1 MAQLA
6 RRPLL
11 PLLLLAAFV
20 AGSIAP
26 LTAVPF
32 AAAQDAAAELDLDL
46 PPEMLP
52 PDRGQ
57 TDRQVYIRES
67 GHSIAGLMLDYWRAN
82 GGAEV
87 YGNPIS
93 EPYASPDGLYSQ
105 AFERGIF
112 QYRPDVAWTDDP
124 AVRLAPAGA
133 DTAKTANRRL
143 RADGRRAASDRQV
156 EAWRPVAES
165 EERSAEV
172 WNDGGIVDETS
183 GYSLSGDILDWYN
196 SHEGWFYLGDP
207 ISEPHRA
214 RGVTAQY
221 FEGGV
226 LLGHKGRV
234 WLAPL
239 PAEHPWRFGIDTTRA
254 RQGNIP
260 TYHERMFARVPNP
273 GGVDVTTLSGRRRI
287 EISLSQQTL
296 WAWQGDDLVLQSLVS
311 TGLDPNTTETGTFH
325 VRIKIEK
332 QDMQGFTDSSG
343 EVVTVGDDG
352 TTEDETISPG
362 QERYEVKDVPHV
374 MYINYDAEALHGAYW
389 HNNFGYQMS
398 HGCINLPLDV
408 AAFLY
413 SWAPLGTEVTVYE

>member
-1 MAQLA
+1 MA
-6 RRPLL
+6 RRILL
-11 PLLLLAAFV
+11 PLLLLAAFM
-20 AGSIAP
+20 AAP
-26 LTAVPF
+26 LTA
-32 AAAQDAAAELDLDL
+32 AQGDGEELNLDLA
-46 PPEMLP
+46 PEMIP
-52 PDRGQ
+52 PQQGQ
-57 TDRQVYIRES
+57 TTRQVYIRETGHTIS
-67 GHSIAGLMLDYWRAN
+67 GIMLDYWRAN
-82 GGAEV
+82 GGSEI

-93 EPYASPDGLYSQ
+93 EPYAAPNGYYSQ
-105 AFERGIF
+105 AFQRGIF
-112 QYRPDVAWTDDP
+112 QWRPDFAWTEDP

-143 RADGRRAASDRQV
+143 RADGRRAASDRR
-156 EAWRPVAES
+156 ADTWRPVAES

-172 WNDGGIVDETS
+172 WNDGGVVDESS
-183 GYSLSGDILDWYN
+183 GYAISGAFLDWYTT
-196 SHEGWFYLGDP
+196 HEGVFYLGDP
-207 ISEPHRA
+207 ISQPHRA

-226 LLGHKGRV
+226 LLEADGEV

-239 PAEHPWRFGIDTTRA
+239 PAEHPWRFDIDTTKA

-260 TYHERMFARVPNP
+260 TYHERIFARVPNP
-273 GGVDVTTLSGRRRI
+273 GGVNVLDLSGRRRI

-296 WAWQGDDLVLQSLVS
+296 WAYQGDDLVLETFVS
-311 TGLDPNTTETGTFH
+311 TGLDPNTTETGNFH
-325 VRIKIEK
+325 VRIKVEK

-343 EVVTVGDDG
+343 EVVAVGDDG
-352 TTEDETISPG
+352 TNSEEDTIESLEPG

-374 MYINYDAEALHGAYW
+374 MYINSDAEALHGAYW

-413 SWAPLGTEVTVYE
+413 TWAPLGTAVTVYE

>member
-1 MAQLA
+1 MA
-6 RRPLL
+6 RRILL
-11 PLLLLAAFV
+11 PLLLLAVFV
-20 AGSIAP
+20 AAP
-26 LTAVPF
+26 LTA
-32 AAAQDAAAELDLDL
+32 AQGDGEELNLDLA
-46 PPEMLP
+46 PEMIP
-52 PDRGQ
+52 PQQGQ
-57 TDRQVYIRES
+57 TTRQVYIRETGHTIS
-67 GHSIAGLMLDYWRAN
+67 GIMLDYWRAN
-82 GGAEV
+82 GGSEI

-93 EPYASPDGLYSQ
+93 EPYAAPNGYYSQ
-105 AFERGIF
+105 AFQRGIF
-112 QYRPDVAWTDDP
+112 QWRPDFAWTEDP

-143 RADGRRAASDRQV
+143 RADGRRAASDRR
-156 EAWRPVAES
+156 ADTWRPVAES

-172 WNDGGIVDETS
+172 WNDGGVVDESS
-183 GYSLSGDILDWYN
+183 GYAISGAFLDWYTT
-196 SHEGWFYLGDP
+196 HEGVFYLGDP
-207 ISEPHRA
+207 ISQPHRA

-226 LLGHKGRV
+226 LLEADGEV

-239 PAEHPWRFGIDTTRA
+239 PAEHPWRFDIDTTKA

-260 TYHERMFARVPNP
+260 TYHERIFARVPNP
-273 GGVDVTTLSGRRRI
+273 GGVNVLDLSGRRRI

-296 WAWQGDDLVLQSLVS
+296 WAYQGDDLVLETFVS
-311 TGLDPNTTETGTFH
+311 TGLDPNTTETGNFH
-325 VRIKIEK
+325 VRIKVEK

-343 EVVTVGDDG
+343 EVVAVGDDG
-352 TTEDETISPG
+352 TNSEEDTIESLEPG

-374 MYINYDAEALHGAYW
+374 MYINSDAEALHGAYW

-413 SWAPLGTEVTVYE
+413 TWAPLGTAVTVYE

>member
-1 MAQLA
+1 MA
-6 RRPLL
+6 RRILL
-11 PLLLLAAFV
+11 PLLLLAVFV
-20 AGSIAP
+20 AAP
-26 LTAVPF
+26 LTA
-32 AAAQDAAAELDLDL
+32 AQGDGEELNLDLA
-46 PPEMLP
+46 PEMIP
-52 PDRGQ
+52 PQQGQ
-57 TDRQVYIRES
+57 TTRQVYIRETGHTIS
-67 GHSIAGLMLDYWRAN
+67 GIMLDYWRAN
-82 GGAEV
+82 GGSEI

-93 EPYASPDGLYSQ
+93 EPYAAPNGYYSQ
-105 AFERGIF
+105 AFQRGIF
-112 QYRPDVAWTDDP
+112 QWRPDFAWTEDP

-143 RADGRRAASDRQV
+143 RADGRRAASDRR
-156 EAWRPVAES
+156 ADTWRPVAES

-172 WNDGGIVDETS
+172 WNDGGVVDESS
-183 GYSLSGDILDWYN
+183 GYAISGEFLDWYTT
-196 SHEGWFYLGDP
+196 HEGVFYLGDP
-207 ISEPHRA
+207 ISQPHRA

-226 LLGHKGRV
+226 LLEADGEV

-239 PAEHPWRFGIDTTRA
+239 PAEHPWRFDIDTTKA

-260 TYHERMFARVPNP
+260 TYHERIFARVPNP
-273 GGVDVTTLSGRRRI
+273 GGINVLDLSGRRRI

-296 WAWQGDDLVLQSLVS
+296 WAYQGDDLVLETFVS
-311 TGLDPNTTETGTFH
+311 TGLDPNTTETGNFH
-325 VRIKIEK
+325 VRIKVEK

-343 EVVTVGDDG
+343 EVVAVGDDG
-352 TTEDETISPG
+352 TNSEEDMIETLEPG

-374 MYINYDAEALHGAYW
+374 MYINSDAEALHGAYW

-413 SWAPLGTEVTVYE
+413 TWAPLGTAVTVYE